1 MKQFLILTLA
11 LAMSVVARAEQKS
24 SPAAAP
30 AGDDATIRNLE
41 HKWFASLAKGD
52 VAGMDSAVL
61 NDDCMMIDP
70 FGQIYNIR
78 QTHADVKAGTYVVES
93 AHIDE
98 MKVVI
103 FGDAAVVFGL
113 ETEKSKYKG
122 EDTSGQYRLTDT
134 WVKRNGRWECVATA
148 NVRVSPPKK

>member
-1 MKQFLILTLA
+1 MKRFLVLA
-11 LAMSVVARAEQKS
+11 LSFATSVVAIAEEK
-24 SPAAAP
+24 AAP
-30 AGDDATIRNLE
+30 SGDEATIRNLE

-134 WVKRNGRWECVATA
+134 WVKRNGRWDCVATA